1 MIYIILILTC
11 IYAILFLLDQYV
23 FKKKNIKYN
32 KHNKQ
37 NKPYHYLEEED
48 DETIY
53 TNHQQQKQFHKNKIL
68 RNKLLHL
75 NNNNLKQEAI
85 DKHFKKDYTFPLKYS
100 SPVISLVPK
109 SPPPLGQLSD
119 RQLAKMNNFNI
130 EQLKK
135 SDKKCYGNDFCDLQD
150 LCIEQ
155 KCVKCGLRAPCSKD
169 SDCGPNNCLN
179 GCCDNQ

>member
-1 MIYIILILTC
+1 MIYIILILIS

-32 KHNKQ
+32 KQDKN
-37 NKPYHYLEEED
+37 YHYQEEED

-53 TNHQQQKQFHKNKIL
+53 RKHLEQKQLHKNKIVQK
-68 RNKLLHL
+68 KLLQVNH
-75 NNNNLKQEAI
+75 NLKEEAI
-85 DKHFKKDYTFPLKYS
+85 DKHFEKDYTFPLKYNS
-100 SPVISLVPK
+100 KVIPLVPK

-119 RQLAKMNNFNI
+119 SQLAKMNNLNI

-135 SDKKCYGNDFCDLQD
+135 TDKMCYGNDFCDLQD

-169 SDCGPNNCLN
+169 SDCGPNNCIN

>member
-1 MIYIILILTC
+1 MIYIILILIC

-23 FKKKNIKYN
+23 FKKKNVHYD
-32 KHNKQ
+32 KQ
-37 NKPYHYLEEED
+37 DNQQEEED
-48 DETIY
+48 HEMIY
-53 TNHQQQKQFHKNKIL
+53 QKQKHLEQLHKNKIIEK
-68 RNKLLHL
+68 KLVHL
-75 NNNNLKQEAI
+75 NHNLKEKAI

-100 SPVISLVPK
+100 SSVIPLVPK

-119 RQLAKMNNFNI
+119 SELAKMKNLNI

-135 SDKKCYGNDFCDLQD
+135 TDKICYGNDFCDLQD

-169 SDCGPNNCLN
+169 SDCGPNNCIN

>member
-1 MIYIILILTC
+1 MIYIILILTF
-11 IYAILFLLDQYV
+11 IYTILFLLDQYV
-23 FKKKNIKYN
+23 LKKNVN
-32 KHNKQ
+32 RNKQ
-37 NKPYHYLEEED
+37 DKNYHYQEEED
-48 DETIY
+48 DER
-53 TNHQQQKQFHKNKIL
+53 KQYEQIHKNKIIQK
-68 RNKLLHL
+68 KLLHI
-75 NNNNLKQEAI
+75 NNNLKQEAI

-100 SPVISLVPK
+100 SPVIPLVPK

-119 RQLAKMNNFNI
+119 SQLAKMNNFNI

-135 SDKKCYGNDFCDLQD
+135 SDKICYGNDFCDLQD

-169 SDCGPNNCLN
+169 SDCGPNNCIN

>member
-1 MIYIILILTC
+1 MIYIILILIS
-11 IYAILFLLDQYV
+11 IYVILFLLDQYV
-23 FKKKNIKYN
+23 FKKKNAYYN
-32 KHNKQ
+32 KQEKNCD
-37 NKPYHYLEEED
+37 YHEEED

-53 TNHQQQKQFHKNKIL
+53 RKHQLYQKQIKQLHKNKIL
-68 RNKLLHL
+68 HKKLLHI
-75 NNNNLKQEAI
+75 NHNLKEKAI

-100 SPVISLVPK
+100 SPVIPLVPK
-109 SPPPLGQLSD
+109 SPSPLGQLSNS
-119 RQLAKMNNFNI
+119 QLAKMNNLNI

-135 SDKKCYGNDFCDLQD
+135 TDKKCYGNDFCDLQD

-169 SDCGPNNCLN
+169 SDCGPNNCIN

>member
-1 MIYIILILTC
+1 MIYIILILIC

-23 FKKKNIKYN
+23 FKKKNVHHDENY
-32 KHNKQ
+32 Q
-37 NKPYHYLEEED
+37 EEEED

-53 TNHQQQKQFHKNKIL
+53 MKHQQYQQQKHLEQLHKNKIVQK
-68 RNKLLHL
+68 KLLQVNH
-75 NNNNLKQEAI
+75 NLKEKAI
-85 DKHFKKDYTFPLKYS
+85 DKHFESDYTFPLKYNS
-100 SPVISLVPK
+100 KVIPLVPK

-119 RQLAKMNNFNI
+119 SQLAKMNNLNI

-135 SDKKCYGNDFCDLQD
+135 TDKICYGNDFCDLQD

-169 SDCGPNNCLN
+169 SECGPNNCIN

>member
-11 IYAILFLLDQYV
+11 IYAILFLLDQHV
-23 FKKKNIKYN
+23 FKKKNVHYN
-32 KHNKQ
+32 KQDNKQ
-37 NKPYHYLEEED
+37 YQEEED
-48 DETIY
+48 DETKY
-53 TNHQQQKQFHKNKIL
+53 REQKHLEQLHKNKIIQK
-68 RNKLLHL
+68 KLVHL
-75 NNNNLKQEAI
+75 NHNLKQQSI

-100 SPVISLVPK
+100 SPVIPLVPK
-109 SPPPLGQLSD
+109 SLPPLGQLSD
-119 RQLAKMNNFNI
+119 SELAKMKNLNI

-135 SDKKCYGNDFCDLQD
+135 TDKICYGNDFCDLQD

-169 SDCGPNNCLN
+169 SECGPNNCID